1 MAPPEMSRH
10 AIAAPEVNS
19 RPHSGWLDFALKG
32 RKQKHT
38 VFALPSSETIAIGDG
53 FLKTKRTL
61 LKNALASAPVQV
73 VKAVP
78 PGPFQLII
86 KAQLEDK
93 HSCKQNADKKVKH
106 GRGMRLAGDGYAER
120 PQRNR
125 ALEHKADAYMAQF
138 KL

>member
-10 AIAAPEVNS
+10 AIAAPV
-19 RPHSGWLDFALKG
+19 K
-32 RKQKHT
+32 
-38 VFALPSSETIAIGDG
+38 I
-53 FLKTKRTL
+53 TL